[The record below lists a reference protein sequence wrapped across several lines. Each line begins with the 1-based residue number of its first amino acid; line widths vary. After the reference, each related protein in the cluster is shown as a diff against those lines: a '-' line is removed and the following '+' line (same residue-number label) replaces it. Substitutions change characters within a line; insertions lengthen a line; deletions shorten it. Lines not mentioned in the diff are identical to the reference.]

1 VQTLQKEA
9 SNESFLD
16 RILGTDCYSK
26 AIDRLSDCQSLDQEQ
41 KSRLA
46 FKLTGCQLA
55 IHGEDTKTARGGETT
70 DTLTC
75 PPSSTLK
82 TCLNYLSD
90 RGYAVYVEFL
100 THIDSMCI
108 FLQNQ
113 EFDKYTKNTLNN
125 LSVGMSSTRDGLEKI
140 HSTAK
145 ALSQDTSKVLKE
157 TTDLAQSIFQQ
168 KELTASVY
176 ETIKA
181 ARQEATTGFS
191 LLSNKQQETI
201 ALQETSIQRQHQLAQ
216 AQKEATD
223 VIENNRVQIASA
235 LDVLATRAFQLAES
249 QAEAQASQIKLSQEL
264 SVLAYNSHGIRET
277 LDTVHLYQQR
287 SDAALIRLLGK
298 SYRFQDV
305 SWYIGSFLVA
315 IACGASKMTASAR
328 LPLVA
333 LLAINWLA
341 ERYLLDSL
349 LFSWTDFSPNV
360 EDSSGGRDVIVCL
373 PRLLRWLAPA
383 SLLSSSGSGVGG
395 EVALSSV
402 KWAVRR
408 AVFGLAALIST
419 IRVLRYKNLEVEN
432 FNLLKSVEEDN
443 KKRHVEMQV
452 EMRVFSE
459 KIQQKI
465 ALLESLSDQQQQQER
480 GRNGGGSGSG
490 FKRVKQQEMRL
501 LDTEIVPMNDAGPR
515 IINEEEQQQQ
525 QQQQRSRS
533 GRHMPSNSDVI
544 FVSQKPLQV
553 VRNQQQRSRSVPNRE
568 GRDEKTEMKQRS
580 LRKGKTRKS
589 LEAEE
594 GKNGE
599 EAVKKRQ
606 KVGSK

>member
-1 VQTLQKEA
+1 M
-9 SNESFLD
+9 
-16 RILGTDCYSK
+16 
-26 AIDRLSDCQSLDQEQ
+26 DRLSDCQSLDQEQ

-55 IHGEDTKTARGGETT
+55 IHGEDTKKARGGETT
-70 DTLTC
+70 DTLIC

-82 TCLNYLSD
+82 TCLNFLSD

-157 TTDLAQSIFQQ
+157 TTDLAQSLSQQ
-168 KELTASVY
+168 KELTESAF

-181 ARQEATTGFS
+181 ARQEATAGFD

-201 ALQETSIQRQHQLAQ
+201 ALQETSIQRHHQLAQ
-216 AQKEATD
+216 AQNEAKD
-223 VIENNRVQIASA
+223 MIENNGVQISSA
-235 LDVLATRAFQLAES
+235 LDVLAIRALKLAES
-249 QAEAQASQIKLSQEL
+249 QSEAQASQIKLSQEL
-264 SVLAYNSHGIRET
+264 SALAYNSHGIRET
-277 LDTVHLYQQR
+277 LDTVQLYQQR
-287 SDAALIRLLGK
+287 SEAALIRLLGK

-315 IACGASKMTASAR
+315 VACGASKMTASAR
-328 LPLVA
+328 SPLVA

-341 ERYLLDSL
+341 ERYVLDSL
-349 LFSWTDFSPNV
+349 IITWTDFSPNL
-360 EDSSGGRDVIVCL
+360 EGSNGGGDVIVYL

-383 SLLSSSGSGVGG
+383 SLISNSSGDGVGG
-395 EVALSSV
+395 EVALLSV

-419 IRVLRYKNLEVEN
+419 IRVLRYKDLEVEN
-432 FNLLKSVEEDN
+432 FNLLKAVEEEN
-443 KKRHVEMQV
+443 KKRHEEMQA

-465 ALLESLSDQQQQQER
+465 VLLESLSDQQHQQER
-480 GRNGGGSGSG
+480 VRNGGWGGSD
-490 FKRVKQQEMRL
+490 FKRVNQEMRL
-501 LDTEIVPMNDAGPR
+501 LDTEIVPMNDAGPQ

-533 GRHMPSNSDVI
+533 GRHMTSNSDVS

-553 VRNQQQRSRSVPNRE
+553 VNNKQQRSKSVPKRE
-568 GRDEKTEMKQRS
+568 FIDEKTEMKQRS

>member
-1 VQTLQKEA
+1 MPSIHHFLLIYLLNISITCQSFSLKKQPRYHLAPAQVVQDGRYQVQTLQKEA

-360 EDSSGGRDVIVCL
+360 EDSSARSSSDQSKT
-373 PRLLRWLAPA
+373 
-383 SLLSSSGSGVGG
+383 SLL
-395 EVALSSV
+395 L
-402 KWAVRR
+402 
-408 AVFGLAALIST
+408 LLIVSIVSLLNYNVT
-419 IRVLRYKNLEVEN
+419 I
-432 FNLLKSVEEDN
+432 
-443 KKRHVEMQV
+443 HEMTH
-452 EMRVFSE
+452 
-459 KIQQKI
+459 
-465 ALLESLSDQQQQQER
+465 ALLDVMYTYERDQSHLPSHSINFSSFPSL
-480 GRNGGGSGSG
+480 
-490 FKRVKQQEMRL
+490 
-501 LDTEIVPMNDAGPR
+501 PP
-515 IINEEEQQQQ
+515 
-525 QQQQRSRS
+525 SRS
-533 GRHMPSNSDVI
+533 SPPLPFLDP
-544 FVSQKPLQV
+544 PLQSHV
-553 VRNQQQRSRSVPNRE
+553 QQAL
-568 GRDEKTEMKQRS
+568 MKYQIVHQHPLHLHLFQVAYRT
-580 LRKGKTRKS
+580 L
-589 LEAEE
+589 
-594 GKNGE
+594 
-599 EAVKKRQ
+599 Q
-606 KVGSK
+606 